1 MNVRLKNIR
10 DQVIVLTGASSGIGL
25 VTARMAARQG
35 ARLVLAARSGEELQ
49 RLADEITS
57 QGGQAVA
64 VAADVGRGEDVHRI
78 ADAAR
83 QHFGG
88 FDTWV
93 NDAGVSIYGR
103 LDEVSQEDHR
113 RLFETNFWGVV
124 HGSLVAVREL
134 RQHGGAL
141 INIGSVASDRALPLQ
156 GLINIGSV
164 ASDRALPLQGMYSAS
179 KFAVKGFTE
188 ALRMEL
194 EEAGAPVVVTLI
206 KPGAIA
212 TPFNRH
218 AKNYM
223 AVEPNLPPPVYAPEQ
238 VARAIIHCAQH
249 PEREVVVGGGG
260 KFISLSGQYAPRL
273 TDKWMEQTMTRQQ
286 QTDWPVRGDGEG
298 SLHRPSHDLAER
310 GEYPRH
316 VFERSAY
323 TAARLHPLLS
333 GAAVLGTGLALGA
346 VWSALG
352 KSGRSHAG

>member
-1 MNVRLKNIR
+1 MNVRLKHLR
-10 DQVIVLTGASSGIGL
+10 DQVMVLTGASSGIGL

-35 ARLVLAARSGEELQ
+35 ARLVLAARSGDELQ
-49 RLADEITS
+49 RLAGEIKS

-103 LDEVSQEDHR
+103 LNEVSEEDHR
-113 RLFETNFWGVV
+113 RLFETNFWGTV
-124 HGSLVAVREL
+124 HGSLVAVRGL

-141 INIGSVASDRALPLQ
+141 INV
-156 GLINIGSV
+156 GSV

-218 AKNYM
+218 ARNYM
-223 AVEPNLPPPVYAPEQ
+223 EVEPNLPPPVYAPEE
-238 VARAIIHCAQH
+238 VARAILHCAQH

-260 KFISLSGQYAPRL
+260 KFISLSGRYAPRL
-273 TDKWMEQTMTRQQ
+273 TDQWMETTMFRQQ
-286 QTDWPVRGDGEG
+286 QTDWPVRGGEG

-346 VWSALG
+346 VWSALS
-352 KSGRSHAG
+352 KSGRSHEA